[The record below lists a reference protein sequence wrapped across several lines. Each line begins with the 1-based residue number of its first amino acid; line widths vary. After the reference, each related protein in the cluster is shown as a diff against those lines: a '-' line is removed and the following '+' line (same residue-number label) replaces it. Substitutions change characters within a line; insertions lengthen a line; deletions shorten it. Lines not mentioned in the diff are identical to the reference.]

1 MGDFRFFNDS
11 TKIDECLIGITFPGE
26 CMYVPSGWWH
36 TVINIDDSIAITQNF
51 VPKSKLAEVLNF

>member
-1 MGDFRFFNDS
+1 MFDWNN
-11 TKIDECLIGITFPGE
+11 FPGE